1 MKENSFVLFTE
12 INRSSFIFIAGKHNN
27 NQNFEISEKIIV
39 PVEGIHE
46 NKLTNVDLVIKIIEK
61 NVATI
66 EKKLNHVFKEVH
78 VIIDLF
84 EYTCVNISGFKKLN
98 QTQILKDNISYI
110 LNSIKLIVSD
120 NEKDKAILHIFNSK
134 NILDGTVI
142 ENLPIGLFGDFY
154 SHELTFFL
162 IGNNDYKNISQIFKK
177 NNLNIEKIL
186 LKDFVE
192 GVELIEQ
199 NHNSETFFK
208 VKLGKNNSKISFF
221 DRSSFLYSESFN
233 FGSNIIIKDIEK
245 VCNINFQTI
254 KKILIDRSFKDECNE
269 EEQYLEKKYFT
280 NNNFRKIRK
289 KLIYDIAKTRI
300 EEIIDIIISK
310 NINLKNLKQKKNKI
324 FLSICDDLI
333 TDNFKQ
339 IFTEYLLNK
348 NNFEIKFIDFDSN
361 TVIDYAVKLSFFG
374 WKKEAIPI
382 SQTKNSLI
390 TRIFNSIFN

>member
-1 MKENSFVLFTE
+1 MKENPFVLFAE
-12 INRSSFIFIAGKHNN
+12 INRSSFIFIAGKYNN
-27 NQNFEISEKIIV
+27 NQNFEISEKIIA

-46 NKLTNVDLVIKIIEK
+46 NKLTNIDLAIKIIEK
-61 NVATI
+61 NVVTI
-66 EKKLNHVFKEVH
+66 ERKLNHVFKEVH

-120 NEKDKAILHIFNSK
+120 NEKDKSILHIFNSK

-177 NNLNIEKIL
+177 NNLNIKKII

-254 KKILIDRSFKDECNE
+254 KEILIDRSLKDERKE
-269 EEQYLEKKYFT
+269 KEQYLEKKYFT

-289 KLIYDIAKTRI
+289 KLIYDIAKARI
-300 EEIIDIIISK
+300 EETIDIIISK
-310 NINLKNLKQKKNKI
+310 NIYCI
-324 FLSICDDLI
+324 III
-333 TDNFKQ
+333 TN
-339 IFTEYLLNK
+339 I
-348 NNFEIKFIDFDSN
+348 
-361 TVIDYAVKLSFFG
+361 
-374 WKKEAIPI
+374 
-382 SQTKNSLI
+382 
-390 TRIFNSIFN
+390 